1 MSELIMTGFITVCLE
16 PRRLD
21 LIEKWGNGLKLI
33 HKELKNYPEI
43 KFIWLEPGISFR
55 VAFEITTQ
63 ETTSKMAAKT
73 LRLLSENPKITAIEL
88 TESIGEITFERV
100 MYHLKK
106 LIKLGRIEHIGP
118 TKDGYWRI
126 IK

>member
-88 TESIGEITFERV
+88 TESIGEITFV
-100 MYHLKK
+100 FLS
-106 LIKLGRIEHIGP
+106 IK
-118 TKDGYWRI
+118 
-126 IK
+126 

>member
-1 MSELIMTGFITVCLE
+1 M
-16 PRRLD
+16 
-21 LIEKWGNGLKLI
+21 
-33 HKELKNYPEI
+33 
-43 KFIWLEPGISFR
+43 EPGISFR

-63 ETTSKMAAKT
+63 ETTSKMAAKA

-88 TESIGEITFERV
+88 TESIGGV

-118 TKDGYWRI
+118 TKDGY
-126 IK
+126 